1 MIDALMWGGVS
12 GSAVLIGAIIAIFI
26 PLKKQLTA
34 YIMAFGTGV
43 LLGAAAYELIQ
54 DSVKEAG
61 IIASSLGFLTGAA
74 LFTLLDISLAKKG
87 AHKRKR
93 SDHLVPASSG
103 LAIFIGTIMDAIP
116 ESLMIGASL
125 IEQHHVSW
133 LLVVSIFISNIPE
146 GISGTSGLL
155 KSQYQQKKI
164 FSLWL
169 SVFFISALCSWIGY
183 LFLQNATPNMMG
195 FIASFAGGGIVS
207 MVASTMLP
215 EAFEEGG
222 PVIGFIASLGLL
234 TSIILDYLSF

>member
-1 MIDALMWGGVS
+1 MMDALMWGGVS
-12 GSAVLIGAIIAIFI
+12 GSAVLIGAIIAIFV

-61 IIASSLGFLTGAA
+61 IIPSSLGFLTGAG
-74 LFTLLDISLAKKG
+74 LFTLLDMTLAKKG

-133 LLVVSIFISNIPE
+133 LLVVSIFISNIP
-146 GISGTSGLL
+146 
-155 KSQYQQKKI
+155 
-164 FSLWL
+164 
-169 SVFFISALCSWIGY
+169 
-183 LFLQNATPNMMG
+183 
-195 FIASFAGGGIVS
+195 
-207 MVASTMLP
+207 
-215 EAFEEGG
+215 
-222 PVIGFIASLGLL
+222 
-234 TSIILDYLSF
+234 

>member
-12 GSAVLIGAIIAIFI
+12 GSAVLIGAIIAIFV

-61 IIASSLGFLTGAA
+61 IIAASSGFLTGAG
-74 LFTLLDISLAKKG
+74 LFTLLDMSLAKKG

-93 SDHLVPASSG
+93 SNHLAPASSG

-125 IEQHHVSW
+125 IEQHRVSC

-155 KSQYQQKKI
+155 KSQYNQKKI

-169 SVFFISALCSWIGY
+169 SVLFISALCSWIGY

-195 FIASFAGGGIVS
+195 FIASFAGGGIIA

-215 EAFEEGG
+215 EALEEGG

-234 TSIILDYLSF
+234 TSIILDYMSF